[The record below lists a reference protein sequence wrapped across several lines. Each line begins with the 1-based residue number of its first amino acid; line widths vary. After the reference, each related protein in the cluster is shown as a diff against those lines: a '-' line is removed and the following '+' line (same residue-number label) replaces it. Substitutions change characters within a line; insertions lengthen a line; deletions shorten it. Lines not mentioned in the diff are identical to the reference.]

1 MLFAFY
7 IKNKAL
13 SDNSRLLLLRKNLEE
28 AGCVLY
34 DIESRGDLRQGT
46 EAVISVGGDG
56 TFLSASKR
64 VADSGIPIIGVN
76 MGRLGF
82 LSENKPEDVAEALV
96 KGEYRLENRTMLS
109 ASISGT
115 DVDGKIDFWPYALNE
130 VTVHRSGA
138 AVLGISVCVDGEE
151 LPTYW
156 ADGLI
161 VATSSGSTA
170 YSLSAGG
177 PICTPDSKVLII
189 APIAPH
195 NLNVRPLVVPET
207 AEIEISI
214 RSRDAS
220 AIFTMDNRTM
230 TIGISARIRVSM
242 AQFSLKRIRLSR
254 SSFVKA
260 LVSKLFWGEDIRNNG
275 D

>member
-189 APIAPH
+189 APIDPH

>member
-138 AVLGISVCVDGEE
+138 AVLGISVCVDGE
-151 LPTYW
+151 
-156 ADGLI
+156 
-161 VATSSGSTA
+161 
-170 YSLSAGG
+170 
-177 PICTPDSKVLII
+177 
-189 APIAPH
+189 
-195 NLNVRPLVVPET
+195 
-207 AEIEISI
+207 
-214 RSRDAS
+214 
-220 AIFTMDNRTM
+220 
-230 TIGISARIRVSM
+230 
-242 AQFSLKRIRLSR
+242 
-254 SSFVKA
+254 
-260 LVSKLFWGEDIRNNG
+260 
-275 D
+275 

>member
-254 SSFVKA
+254 SSFVKV